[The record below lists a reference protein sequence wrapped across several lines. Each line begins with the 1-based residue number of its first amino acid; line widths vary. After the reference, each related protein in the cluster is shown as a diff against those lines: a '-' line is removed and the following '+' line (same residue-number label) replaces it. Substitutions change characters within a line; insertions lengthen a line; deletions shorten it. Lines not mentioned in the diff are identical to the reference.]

1 VHEKRERQNRRLRTA
16 FTGKTQA
23 LECRLMSPLPHDLAI
38 PVIAIVALGFLLLGI
53 FYSTIAYH
61 LGLEEGTSG
70 HRFYSILVGLAL
82 LLLLLVYHVAKD
94 SLAI

>member
-1 VHEKRERQNRRLRTA
+1 
-16 FTGKTQA
+16 
-23 LECRLMSPLPHDLAI
+23 MSPLPHDLAI

-53 FYSTIAYH
+53 FYPTIAYH

-82 LLLLLVYHVAKD
+82 LFLLFVYKVAQH
-94 SLAI
+94 SLAG